1 MITASR
7 IQYLVIVVA
16 VYDDRIEISNP
27 GGLLP
32 QVAENFGHK
41 SLSRNPFIFK
51 LFTRMQLVEKVG
63 SGIPR
68 MIGLMKDSGLKEP
81 IFRKDGMFSISF
93 PKITAKI
100 TKNSSTEKNDGNVG
114 VNADSQEKNEGETT
128 EKTSPRLHQEIPAFA
143 KKTFELIENNPRITI
158 PLLAEIQGISERS
171 VLSHIAVLKNAGF
184 LARVGGRT
192 YGHWI
197 VLTL

>member
-16 VYDDRIEISNP
+16 VYDDRVEISNP

-93 PKITAKI
+93 PKITENA
-100 TKNSSTEKNDGNVG
+100 TTEKNDEENVENYG
-114 VNADSQEKNEGETT
+114 ENSIENGEDSNVENNIPQKSWEKTENGWEKTEKSWEKNQKSW
-128 EKTSPRLHQEIPAFA
+128 EKTSSG
-143 KKTFELIENNPRITI
+143 NN
-158 PLLAEIQGISERS
+158 
-171 VLSHIAVLKNAGF
+171 
-184 LARVGGRT
+184 
-192 YGHWI
+192 
-197 VLTL
+197 